1 MDDPYRENLDVLRRL
16 SIELPNGGQT
26 PLSSV
31 ANIYES
37 GGPNTIN
44 RENVRRRIVLQ
55 ANVKDRGV
63 VDVVQDIQARLQPI
77 QESLPSGYFIEYG
90 GQFESEQAAS
100 RLIAGLFVVSLVGVF
115 LVLFTMFR
123 SVNLSLQVMAA
134 LPMAFIGAVA
144 ALVITGQT
152 LTIAARVG
160 FIALVGIASRN
171 GILLLN
177 HYLHLVQYE
186 GEGWTKSMIVR
197 GGLERLAP
205 VLMTA
210 LTAGIALIPLT
221 LAAGEPGKEILYPV
235 ATVIVGG
242 LISSTLLDFFVHPAL
257 FWLFGRKEGERVV
270 NESREAIALEEST
283 GTERAVAIEQ
293 QKPD

>member
-1 MDDPYRENLDVLRRL
+1 MISFRFHL
-16 SIELPNGGQT
+16 
-26 PLSSV
+26 
-31 ANIYES
+31 
-37 GGPNTIN
+37 
-44 RENVRRRIVLQ
+44 
-55 ANVKDRGV
+55 
-63 VDVVQDIQARLQPI
+63 
-77 QESLPSGYFIEYG
+77 
-90 GQFESEQAAS
+90 
-100 RLIAGLFVVSLVGVF
+100 VSLVGVF

-144 ALVITGQT
+144 ALVVTGQT
-152 LTIAARVG
+152 LTIAAMVG

-177 HYLHLVQYE
+177 HYLHLVRYE
-186 GEGWTKSMIVR
+186 RETWSHEMVVR

-257 FWLFGRKEGERVV
+257 FWLIGLQAAQRVV
-270 NESREAIALEEST
+270 SETQTEIELVTESRVS
-283 GTERAVAIEQ
+283 
-293 QKPD
+293 